1 MVTSFAS
8 APASPLYYSATE
20 AHDGAFFVVVAV
32 WHLEHLLAV
41 IKSSAGP
48 ASIPRKS
55 QSGGGKC
62 RQQQLHV
69 GSSVNLSVS

>member
-48 ASIPRKS
+48 ASAFPAKARAVAAS
-55 QSGGGKC
+55 
-62 RQQQLHV
+62 V
-69 GSSVNLSVS
+69 VSSSFMSVHR